1 MDANTNIQLMKIKFI
16 EEFAALNNETL
27 VKKLYEILIREKQQ
41 VYESLL
47 KPMTQQTYLQKA
59 EQSNNDISAGDIID
73 HQDLKKES
81 ENW

>member
-1 MDANTNIQLMKIKFI
+1 MDANTNIQLIKIKFI

-47 KPMTQQTYLQKA
+47 KPMTQQAYLQKA